1 MEKKLLSATIFY
13 QPGTL
18 RPRKYRNIS
27 KKESFV
33 DFAKKSGAIY
43 INFYDQK
50 TKEYLYRIIINWKA

>member
-13 QPGTL
+13 APGTL

-27 KKESFV
+27 KQDNFV
-33 DFAKKSGAIY
+33 MFAKKSNGIY

-50 TKEYLYRIIINWKA
+50 SKVYLYRIYLK

>member
-27 KKESFV
+27 RQDNFV
-33 DFAKKSGAIY
+33 MFAKKSNGIY

-50 TKEYLYRIIINWKA
+50 TKVYLYRIYLR

>member
-13 QPGTL
+13 QPETL

-27 KKESFV
+27 RQDNFV
-33 DFAKKSGAIY
+33 MFAKKSNGIY

-50 TKEYLYRIIINWKA
+50 TKVYLYRIYLK

>member
-13 QPGTL
+13 EPGTL

-27 KKESFV
+27 IKENFV
-33 DFAKKSGAIY
+33 MFAKKTNGIY

-50 TKEYLYRIIINWKA
+50 TKVYLYRIYLK